1 MFRIK
6 NKTNNLYKK
15 INLLRNFSVPL
26 ILGVI
31 TALVWA
37 NTAPQSYNI
46 FIKSDLIMGH
56 NLYFFVNDVF
66 MAFFFGLAGA
76 ELVQSFMPGGPLNPV
91 RKAINPLIA
100 SFGGVIGP
108 IVFYLV
114 FNSLFGTPDL
124 LKGWG
129 IPTATDIALAWL
141 AARLIFGA
149 AHSAVRFLLL
159 LTIADDIIG
168 LVIIAIFYPEPLHP
182 IQPIYLLLIP
192 IAMGT
197 AFFLRKIRVRNYW
210 GYLLTAGLLSWI
222 GLYHAYLHPS
232 LALFFIVPFLPHPN
246 NCYCYKPFFK
256 PISRSTLERFKYQW
270 DIIVEFGLFMFGLTN
285 AGINFFL
292 IDTVTWLVLFSLLI
306 GKTIGIS
313 LFASIANTVGFPLPS
328 GMQKKDLIIAGLIA
342 AMGLTVALL
351 ISGAAF
357 TDTYLQSA
365 AKMGALL
372 SVSAA
377 PIAFVLS
384 RIIGIRAR

>member
-1 MFRIK
+1 MFRIES
-6 NKTNNLYKK
+6 KTNNLYKT
-15 INLLRNFSVPL
+15 INLLRKFSVPL

-76 ELVQSFMPGGPLNPV
+76 ELVQGFMPGGPLNPV

-100 SFGGVIGP
+100 SLGGVIGP
-108 IVFYLV
+108 IIFYLI

-149 AHSAVRFLLL
+149 AHSAVKFLLM

-168 LVIIAIFYPEPLHP
+168 LVIIAVFYPEPLHP
-182 IQPIYLLLIP
+182 VQPIYLLLIP
-192 IAMGT
+192 VAMGT
-197 AFFLRKIRVRNYW
+197 AFILRKIGVQNYW
-210 GYLLTAGLLSWI
+210 VYLLTAGLLSWI

-246 NCYCYKPFFK
+246 NYKKPLFK
-256 PISRSTLERFKYQW
+256 RISRSTLERFKYQW
-270 DIIVEFGLFMFGLTN
+270 DIIVDFGLFMFGLTN
-285 AGINFFL
+285 AGINFYLFH
-292 IDTVTWLVLFSLLI
+292 TVTWLVLFSLLV

-313 LFASIANTVGFPLPS
+313 LFASIADIVGFPLPS
-328 GMQKKDLIIAGLIA
+328 GMKKKDLIMAGLIA

-377 PIAFVLS
+377 PIAFILS
-384 RIIGIRAR
+384 RVIGIRAR

>member
-1 MFRIK
+1 MFRIES
-6 NKTNNLYKK
+6 KTNNLYKT
-15 INLLRNFSVPL
+15 INLLRKFSVPL

-76 ELVQSFMPGGPLNPV
+76 ELVQGFMPGGPLNPV

-100 SFGGVIGP
+100 SLGGVIGP
-108 IVFYLV
+108 IIFYLI

-149 AHSAVRFLLL
+149 AHSAVKFLLM

-168 LVIIAIFYPEPLHP
+168 LVIIAVFYPEPLHP
-182 IQPIYLLLIP
+182 VQPIYLLLIP
-192 IAMGT
+192 VAMGT
-197 AFFLRKIRVRNYW
+197 AFILRKIGVQNYW
-210 GYLLTAGLLSWI
+210 VYLLTAGLLSWI

-246 NCYCYKPFFK
+246 NYKKPLFK
-256 PISRSTLERFKYQW
+256 RISRSTLERFKYQW
-270 DIIVEFGLFMFGLTN
+270 DIIVDFGLFMFGLTN
-285 AGINFFL
+285 AGINIFL
-292 IDTVTWLVLFSLLI
+292 FNTVTWMVLLSLLL

-313 LFASIANTVGFPLPS
+313 LFASIANIVGFPLPS
-328 GMQKKDLIIAGLIA
+328 GMKKKDLIMAGLIA

-377 PIAFVLS
+377 PIAFILS
-384 RIIGIRAR
+384 RVIGIRAR

>member
-1 MFRIK
+1 MFRIES
-6 NKTNNLYKK
+6 KTNKLYKT
-15 INLLRNFSVPL
+15 INLLRKFSVPL

-76 ELVQSFMPGGPLNPV
+76 ELVQGFMPGGPLNPV

-100 SFGGVIGP
+100 SLGGVIGP
-108 IVFYLV
+108 IIFYLI

-149 AHSAVRFLLL
+149 AHSAVKFLLM

-168 LVIIAIFYPEPLHP
+168 LVIIAVFYPEPLHP
-182 IQPIYLLLIP
+182 VQPIYLLLIP
-192 IAMGT
+192 VAMGT
-197 AFFLRKIRVRNYW
+197 AFILRKIGVQNYW
-210 GYLLTAGLLSWI
+210 VYLLTAGLLSWT

-246 NCYCYKPFFK
+246 NYNKPLFK
-256 PISRSTLERFKYQW
+256 RISRSTLERFKYQW
-270 DIIVEFGLFMFGLTN
+270 DIIVDFGLFMFGLTN
-285 AGINFFL
+285 AGINFYLFH
-292 IDTVTWLVLFSLLI
+292 TVTWLVLFSLLV

-313 LFASIANTVGFPLPS
+313 LFASIANIVGFPLPS
-328 GMQKKDLIIAGLIA
+328 GMKKKDLIMAGLIA

-357 TDTYLQSA
+357 TNTYLQSA

-377 PIAFVLS
+377 PIAFILS
-384 RIIGIRAR
+384 RVIGIRAR